1 MEHQEQ
7 VGLREQ
13 QVLQVLRVLR
23 VQVVPQEQVVKMVY
37 QEVRIYSLTNQL
49 LKHRHHLDNLI
60 N

>member
-13 QVLQVLRVLR
+13 QVLQVLR